1 MRANWVKPKCGSNG
15 SESAVRAP
23 KISGGTN
30 GHRQDTSATSW
41 ARLQISGKG
50 NSEQA
55 ICSASHTNVKLL
67 ASGEIFRVSLNS
79 TTLQER
85 GFVSWLTSVVWI
97 QLIFAVATGLMLV
110 CNRCRSLILER
121 APSDNDCS

>member
-1 MRANWVKPKCGSNG
+1 MQ
-15 SESAVRAP
+15 SELP

-97 QLIFAVATGLMLV
+97 QLIFAVA
-110 CNRCRSLILER
+110 NRFDACLQPLPVLDPREGSVG
-121 APSDNDCS
+121 